1 MEEEILSAMISEEN
15 SSNERTLLLVR
26 VFKEM
31 ASVMIILRYAN
42 HFSSYA
48 LVRQALE
55 GFQKMKKE
63 EEE

>member
-1 MEEEILSAMISEEN
+1 
-15 SSNERTLLLVR
+15 
-26 VFKEM
+26 
-31 ASVMIILRYAN
+31 VMIILRYAN